1 MTQVQLNDPYS
12 KGAPT
17 STKLKEYERAF
28 LDFRNEIVAE
38 DK

>member
-1 MTQVQLNDPYS
+1 MTQVQLNDPYT

-17 STKLKEYERAF
+17 PNKLKEYERAF